1 MDGVTVCLEG
11 GRTVQV
17 PFQKQ
22 RPQVRVFF
30 AEKTKLVNALIV
42 AEPAPPLVAFV

>member
-1 MDGVTVCLEG
+1 MNGVTVCLESG
-11 GRTVQV
+11 GAVSIPLQ
-17 PFQKQ
+17 QQ
-22 RPQVRVFF
+22 RPQIRVLF